1 MSLILSV
8 ITASAFAPAP
18 AFTFTHVPTPVRL
31 APRLAPPRAARP
43 CMVDSSGIDGWP
55 ELAQAAVFVGS
66 YASLGACAVGTTRL
80 FDAARESAL
89 PLITGSRSAAAELHR
104 DFVAALPLL
113 GLLYLAA
120 GVGHFADAEA
130 FRAIYPPVGT
140 WGLWYLPGSAEFHV
154 AWTGVAE
161 CLGGGGLALGGLLS
175 GLGVEAEGALG
186 LPVGGLLTAASA
198 GGLFLLTV
206 AVTPANIY
214 MFTHGAVMSGQDA
227 GAALGLSFHCAR
239 FGIQVVLLSLLATLA
254 RDSFYYAWGDQL
266 D

>member
-1 MSLILSV
+1 M
-8 ITASAFAPAP
+8 
-18 AFTFTHVPTPVRL
+18 
-31 APRLAPPRAARP
+31 PR
-43 CMVDSSGIDGWP
+43 
-55 ELAQAAVFVGS
+55 QAG
-66 YASLGACAVGTTRL
+66 G
-80 FDAARESAL
+80 
-89 PLITGSRSAAAELHR
+89 
-104 DFVAALPLL
+104 
-113 GLLYLAA
+113 AA
-120 GVGHFADAEA
+120 GVRLSAG
-130 FRAIYPPVGT
+130 
-140 WGLWYLPGSAEFHV
+140 GSATAQAIVGGLEALGGSQLGAASGEGMWELPFV
-154 AWTGVAE
+154 GGWDVLLARPSFVGGPLVSAPPN
-161 CLGGGGLALGGLLS
+161 GGGGLALGGLLS